1 MAKRNQNNGIDGF
14 INLNKAAGISSHTAM
29 GKIRRLLD
37 VKAGHAGTLD
47 PAAWGVL
54 PLCLGKATR
63 LAEYLVEGQKTYI
76 GTVTLGIETDS
87 YDGQGQVL
95 EMRDAAWVQ
104 EADVIDVLPRF
115 TGDILQ
121 KPPMV
126 SALKREGKPLYQLA
140 REGQMLDLAPRPVT
154 IHSLRYLG
162 GSFGQAHPVFEIEIF
177 CSKGTYI
184 RSLAHDIGQAL
195 GTVAHLSALC
205 RKQVGLFHLAD
216 ALTVEEIAAR
226 WEAGDK
232 SFILPM
238 TYPLGHL
245 PLVVAEPAQY
255 DRLLHG
261 NEASLPAEGWTA
273 CPVCRVEDAAGRL
286 LGIGQIRRTEEA
298 AGFQLKLN
306 KVFAEMGGANERT
319 GKI

>member
-1 MAKRNQNNGIDGF
+1 MAKRNHNNGIDGF

-76 GTVTLGIETDS
+76 GEVTLGIETDS

-104 EADVIDVLPRF
+104 KADILDILPRF

-121 KPPMV
+121 KPPMI

-140 REGQMLDLAPRPVT
+140 REGQLLELAPRPIT
-154 IHSLRYLG
+154 IHALRYLG
-162 GSFGQAHPVFEIEIF
+162 GHFDQAHPVFEIEIS

-226 WEAGDK
+226 LAVGDR

-238 TYPLGHL
+238 SYPLGHL
-245 PLVVAEPAQY
+245 PLVVASPAQY

-261 NEASLPAEGWTA
+261 NAAPLPEEGWAA

-286 LGIGQIRRTEEA
+286 LGMGQISPVEDGE
-298 AGFQLKLN
+298 GFQLKLN
-306 KVFAEMGGANERT
+306 KVFAEIGEANERT

>member
-126 SALKREGKPLYQLA
+126 SALKRDGKPLYQLA

-162 GSFGQAHPVFEIEIF
+162 GSFGPGP
-177 CSKGTYI
+177 S
-184 RSLAHDIGQAL
+184 
-195 GTVAHLSALC
+195 
-205 RKQVGLFHLAD
+205 
-216 ALTVEEIAAR
+216 
-226 WEAGDK
+226 
-232 SFILPM
+232 
-238 TYPLGHL
+238 
-245 PLVVAEPAQY
+245 
-255 DRLLHG
+255 
-261 NEASLPAEGWTA
+261 
-273 CPVCRVEDAAGRL
+273 
-286 LGIGQIRRTEEA
+286 
-298 AGFQLKLN
+298 GF
-306 KVFAEMGGANERT
+306 
-319 GKI
+319 